1 VTPLPVKKKSPWV
14 PPTRCFLSSQ
24 FRRAAAFSRLSG
36 MCSCSARLHYF
47 KMKQGFDLMIQ
58 TFEFNVNKY
67 FVVANS
73 IVSAF
78 LMLSLPLSIVIFDAA
93 VSSSVLVF
101 NTEVSIMSS
110 NIIAGHKERQKL
122 IKNNYI
128 NYFN

>member
-1 VTPLPVKKKSPWV
+1 
-14 PPTRCFLSSQ
+14 
-24 FRRAAAFSRLSG
+24 
-36 MCSCSARLHYF
+36 
-47 KMKQGFDLMIQ
+47 MKQGFDLMIQ